1 MDAAGGSADLASG
14 GGGGD
19 DSGSS
24 PCFLT
29 TAACER
35 KGLPDDCDVLRTL
48 RAFRDNYML
57 REPSRVWE
65 VAQYYDEAPAVVR
78 ALASRP
84 EVYDQMWDRFI
95 LPAVERIEEG
105 NLEQA
110 HRIYRDLFAFAKQEA
125 AA

>member
-1 MDAAGGSADLASG
+1 MAHDSGSG
-14 GGGGD
+14 GGGG
-19 DSGSS
+19 GA
-24 PCFLT
+24 CFLT

-78 ALASRP
+78 SLASRP

-95 LPAVERIEEG
+95 LPAVQSIEEG
-105 NLEQA
+105 DLGQA
-110 HRIYRDLFAFAKQEA
+110 HRIYRDLFDFAKGQVA
-125 AA
+125 

>member
-1 MDAAGGSADLASG
+1 
-14 GGGGD
+14 
-19 DSGSS
+19 
-24 PCFLT
+24 
-29 TAACER
+29 
-35 KGLPDDCDVLRTL
+35 
-48 RAFRDNYML
+48 ML

-105 NLEQA
+105 SLEQA
-110 HRIYRDLFAFAKQEA
+110 HRIYRDLFSFAKQEA